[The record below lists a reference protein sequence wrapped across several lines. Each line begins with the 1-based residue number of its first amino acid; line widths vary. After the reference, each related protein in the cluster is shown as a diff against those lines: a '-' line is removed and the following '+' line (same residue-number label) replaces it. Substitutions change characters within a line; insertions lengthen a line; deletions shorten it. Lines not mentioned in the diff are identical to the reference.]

1 MSKSGF
7 KGWLD
12 RIFPSDDGGQR
23 TNALVEQ
30 GLHALRLA
38 RDERAFTMGDVTRVP
53 SRLELRI
60 APERF
65 EELKAMDAGRDLEF
79 FFNDELMRDLA
90 AENMRTFGDH
100 AVHVTVA
107 ADPDLGP
114 DEMYAEVLA
123 PEAGTAPPPRQG
135 GGSGSPARP
144 PSAGPSDAT
153 RVMGAPDQGP
163 STVAIP
169 SAAAAPQPT
178 YHVRV
183 KGPGGLSLNEPLEGR
198 NWIIGRRGSSG
209 KPIPVGYRK
218 LDLDVRETVSREQVK
233 IEIMDDRMQLE
244 RIGKGVVTVGSDELR
259 EGERR
264 MLPLGAPFMIGEY
277 EVVVAR

>member
-7 KGWLD
+7 QRWLD
-12 RIFPSDDGGQR
+12 KFFPADDGGHR

-30 GLHALRLA
+30 GLQALRLA

-60 APERF
+60 SPERYD
-65 EELKAMDAGRDLEF
+65 ELKAMDAGRDLEF

-107 ADPDLGP
+107 ADPDLAT
-114 DEMYAEVLA
+114 DEIYAEVLA
-123 PEAGTAPPPRQG
+123 PEAGAPSAPQARGGASRPAGAAPPE
-135 GGSGSPARP
+135 
-144 PSAGPSDAT
+144 DAT
-153 RVMGAPDQGP
+153 RVMGAPDAGP

-169 SAAAAPQPT
+169 SVAAPPMPSLR
-178 YHVRV
+178 VRV
-183 KGPGGLSLNEPLEGR
+183 KGPSGFEMNEPLDGR
-198 NWIIGRRGSSG
+198 HWIIGRRGSSG

-218 LDLDVRETVSREQVK
+218 LDLDVRETISREQVK
-233 IEIMDDRMQLE
+233 LDMMEDRMQIE
-244 RIGKGVVTVGSDELR
+244 RIGKGIVRVGDDELR
-259 EGERR
+259 EGEKR
-264 MLPLGAPFMIGEY
+264 MLPLGAPFRIDEY
-277 EVVVAR
+277 EVMVSR

>member
-7 KGWLD
+7 QRWLD
-12 RIFPSDDGGQR
+12 RFFPSDDGGHR

-30 GLHALRLA
+30 GLQALRIA

-60 APERF
+60 SPERF
-65 EELKAMDAGRDLEF
+65 DELKSMDAARDLEF

-90 AENMRTFGDH
+90 AEGMRTFGDH

-114 DEMYAEVLA
+114 DELYAEVLA
-123 PEAGTAPPPRQG
+123 PDAGAPSRASSGARVG
-135 GGSGSPARP
+135 GPGSRP
-144 PSAGPSDAT
+144 PDDAT
-153 RVMGAPDQGP
+153 RVMGGSDEGP
-163 STVAIP
+163 STIAISSP
-169 SAAAAPQPT
+169 EPASQEAYQF
-178 YHVRV
+178 HM
-183 KGPGGLSLNEPLEGR
+183 KGPDGVNVDERLDGSR
-198 NWIIGRRGSSG
+198 WIIGRRGSSG
-209 KPIPVGYRK
+209 RPIPVGYRK

-233 IEIMDDRMQLE
+233 IDFMEDRMQIE
-244 RIGKGVVTVGSDELR
+244 RIGKGFMAVGNDELR

-264 MLPLGAPFMIGEY
+264 IIPLGVSFMIGEF
-277 EVVVAR
+277 EVMITR

>member
-1 MSKSGF
+1 MA
-7 KGWLD
+7 KGIQRWLD
-12 RIFPSDDGGQR
+12 KIFPSDDGGQR

-30 GLHALRLA
+30 GLQALRLA

-60 APERF
+60 SPERF
-65 EELKAMDAGRDLEF
+65 DELKAMDARRDLEF

-123 PEAGTAPPPRQG
+123 PEAGAAVPEAPSRAGRAPAPR
-135 GGSGSPARP
+135 SSNE
-144 PSAGPSDAT
+144 DAT
-153 RVMGAPDQGP
+153 RVIGAPDEGP

-169 SAAAAPQPT
+169 SAPHAQPPT
-178 YHVRV
+178 YRLLA
-183 KGPGGLSLNEPLEGR
+183 KGPGGFELRETLEGR
-198 NWIIGRRGSSG
+198 HWIVGRRGSSG
-209 KPIPVGYRK
+209 KPIPAGYRK

-233 IEIMDDRMQLE
+233 VDLMDDRLQLE
-244 RIGKGVVTVGSDELR
+244 RIGKGAVSIGSDQLGD
-259 EGERR
+259 GERR
-264 MLPLGAPFMIGEY
+264 MLPLGAPFTIGEY
-277 EVVVAR
+277 ELTITR

>member
-7 KGWLD
+7 QRWLD
-12 RIFPSDDGGQR
+12 KFFPSDDGGQR

-30 GLHALRLA
+30 GLQALRLA

-60 APERF
+60 SPERF
-65 EELKAMDAGRDLEF
+65 DELKAMDAGRDLEF

-107 ADPDLGP
+107 PDPDLGP
-114 DEMYAEVLA
+114 DEIYAEVLA
-123 PEAGTAPPPRQG
+123 PEAGAPSRPAASGTSGRVAPPH
-135 GGSGSPARP
+135 SD
-144 PSAGPSDAT
+144 DAT

-163 STVAIP
+163 ATVAIP
-169 SAAAAPQPT
+169 SASAQPQT
-178 YHVRV
+178 VYLLRA
-183 KGPGGLSLNEPLEGR
+183 KGPAGYTANESLEGR
-198 NWIIGRRGSSG
+198 NWILGRRGSSG

-218 LDLDVRETVSREQVK
+218 LDLEVPETISREAVK
-233 IEIMDDRMQLE
+233 IELMEDRMQIE
-244 RIGKGVVTVGSDELR
+244 RIGKGIVSVGNDELR

-264 MLPLGAPFMIGEY
+264 MLPLGVGFRIGEY
-277 EVVVAR
+277 EVMITR

>member
-7 KGWLD
+7 QRWLD
-12 RIFPSDDGGQR
+12 KFFPADDGGQR
-23 TNALVEQ
+23 TNVLVEQ
-30 GLHALRLA
+30 GLQALRLA

-60 APERF
+60 SPERH

-90 AENMRTFGDH
+90 AEGMRTFGDH

-107 ADPDLGP
+107 ADPDLGA
-114 DEMYAEVLA
+114 DEIYAEVLA
-123 PEAGTAPPPRQG
+123 PDAGTPKSAPRGGNVPR
-135 GGSGSPARP
+135 
-144 PSAGPSDAT
+144 SAGPPPGEDAT

-169 SAAAAPQPT
+169 SAAAPALPALR
-178 YHVRV
+178 VRV
-183 KGPGGLSLNEPLEGR
+183 KGPGGIDLNEPLEGR
-198 NWIIGRRGSSG
+198 HWIIGRRGTSG
-209 KPIPVGYRK
+209 KPIPAGYRK

-233 IEIMDDRMQLE
+233 LDIMDDRLQIE
-244 RIGKGVVTVGSDELR
+244 RLGKGIVRVGDDELR

-264 MLPLGAPFMIGEY
+264 IIPLGAPFRIDEY
-277 EVVVAR
+277 EVAITR